1 MKRIKL
7 PLELAQEVMKKLSEI
22 EYGFPDENGNNILIT
37 NETWIHLPHG
47 WRAGGVNSI
56 WRISWFTV
64 KQDEIVFLGMHV
76 VLNVK
81 DAERNNDVE
90 NVYSTNRV
98 LKY

>member
-1 MKRIKL
+1 
-7 PLELAQEVMKKLSEI
+7 
-22 EYGFPDENGNNILIT
+22 
-37 NETWIHLPHG
+37 
-47 WRAGGVNSI
+47 
-56 WRISWFTV
+56 
-64 KQDEIVFLGMHV
+64 VFLGMHV

>member
-1 MKRIKL
+1 M
-7 PLELAQEVMKKLSEI
+7 
-22 EYGFPDENGNNILIT
+22 
-37 NETWIHLPHG
+37 
-47 WRAGGVNSI
+47 
-56 WRISWFTV
+56 
-64 KQDEIVFLGMHV
+64 FLGMHV